1 MTPEWA
7 YTGGTNLH
15 GENEVMSCGK
25 LRLKNGCWNYD
36 MVLWSYAQ
44 QKKNSL
50 KWLDKNHIRFGT
62 GSASDHLRFWN
73 SHREDTCYY
82 IKKGHNLLYGPTSSA
97 YEGEYREYTRCTF
110 YGLETSEFESA
121 DDKEMCDFLGF

>member
-44 QKKNSL
+44 QKKHSL
-50 KWLDKNHIRFGT
+50 KWLKSLIKIISGLAQGQRQTISDFGILT
-62 GSASDHLRFWN
+62 EKILA
-73 SHREDTCYY
+73 T
-82 IKKGHNLLYGPTSSA
+82 I
-97 YEGEYREYTRCTF
+97 
-110 YGLETSEFESA
+110 
-121 DDKEMCDFLGF
+121 